1 LYRQISRSG
10 LVLHL
15 SEHHGDGSP
24 GVHVRVKMTGLAE
37 YHREMQTKN
46 YRYMRPGIEQG
57 HAPGAM
63 EMAVVDPFGHRITF
77 CEDG

>member
-1 LYRQISRSG
+1 
-10 LVLHL
+10 
-15 SEHHGDGSP
+15 
-24 GVHVRVKMTGLAE
+24 MTGLAE